1 LPATEAARDDTAFA
15 PFTRIAVSS
24 PEAGHQQTLRI
35 TVSDPANGV
44 LTNLG
49 AGQYDRATGVY
60 TVTGAA
66 VAAAAAA
73 IRFVP
78 TRHQVSL
85 GQQVQTDLSVQVQDS
100 AGAVGPAAVIRLTT
114 SATDSAPVV
123 RNAAPGQLAVPG
135 APIRL
140 FTGLTLQDADVGQVE
155 TLTIQF
161 ADAGMGGLSG
171 TGPGHFDA
179 ASGAFTSTGTL
190 AALTAEAGHL
200 MFTAAARSTAAEA
213 LVMLTIDDGAG
224 GVARDSSTIA
234 ISASTLSAPLPV
246 APVPA
251 ALSEPIVPPVQLF
264 IGSAPANIV
273 VADPTGSGLLAG
285 TSGRDAYFIDGST
298 AGLQWDTLT
307 GFGGS
312 DIIVLWGFR
321 SGISSFT
328 WLDNDGLPGHTGR
341 TLRAD
346 MHGAGSGSTSLTF
359 AGQAAGD
366 TDRFAISTGR
376 FSGLDYLSIAA
387 PP

>member
-1 LPATEAARDDTAFA
+1 
-15 PFTRIAVSS
+15 
-24 PEAGHQQTLRI
+24 LRI

-44 LTNLG
+44 LTNFG
-49 AGQYDRATGVY
+49 TGQYDRATGVY

-66 VAAAAAA
+66 VAVAAAA

-78 TRHQVSL
+78 TRHQVGL

-100 AGAVGPAAVIRLTT
+100 GGAVGPAAVIRLTT
-114 SATDSAPVV
+114 LAADSAPVV
-123 RNAAPGQLAVPG
+123 RNAAPGQLAIPG

-140 FTGLTLQDADVGQVE
+140 FTGLMLQDADAGQVE
-155 TLTIQF
+155 TLTIQL
-161 ADAGMGGLSG
+161 ADAGIGVLSG
-171 TGPGHFDA
+171 TGPGHFDTA
-179 ASGAFTSTGTL
+179 FGTFTSTGTL
-190 AALTAEAGHL
+190 AALTAEARHL
-200 MFTAAARSTAAEA
+200 MFTAATRSTAAEA

-224 GVARDSSTIA
+224 GVARDTSTIA

-246 APVPA
+246 APVTA

-312 DIIVLWGFR
+312 DIIVLWGFQ

-376 FSGLDYLSIAA
+376 FSGLDYISIAA